1 MAEAMENDLLRK
13 AEDIAVAAHAGQCD
27 KTGHP
32 FSDHLRRV
40 AEKVGGREQRMVA
53 YLHDIVEKADGWSL
67 DRLAEEGFPQTVIDA
82 VDAMTERAGEDYPD
96 FVRRAIANPLARP
109 VKRADLEDNLQQAEQ
124 SGLDDR
130 KYRLGLELLDESVGV
145 K

>member
-1 MAEAMENDLLRK
+1 MENDLLRK

-27 KTGHP
+27 KTGRP

-67 DRLAEEGFPQTVIDA
+67 DRLAREGFPQSVIDA
-82 VDAMTERAGEDYPD
+82 VDAMTKREGEDYLD

-109 VKRADLEDNLQQAEQ
+109 VKRADLEDNLQQAERA
-124 SGLDDR
+124 GLDDR
-130 KYRLGLELLDESVGV
+130 KYRFGLGLLDESVGA

>member
-1 MAEAMENDLLRK
+1 MQNDLLRK
-13 AEDIAVAAHAGQCD
+13 AEEIAVAAHAGQRD
-27 KTGHP
+27 RAGHP

-53 YLHDIVEKADGWSL
+53 YLHDIVEKTDGWSL
-67 DRLAEEGFPQTVIDA
+67 ERLAEEGFPETVIAA
-82 VDAMTERAGEDYPD
+82 VDAMTRRGGEDYAD

-124 SGLDDR
+124 AGIDDR
-130 KYRLGLELLDESVGV
+130 KYRLGLRLLDEPVGA

>member
-1 MAEAMENDLLRK
+1 MENDLLRK
-13 AEDIAVAAHAGQCD
+13 AEDIAVAAHAGQRD
-27 KTGHP
+27 KTGYP

-40 AEKVGGREQRMVA
+40 AEKVGGREQKMVA

-67 DRLAEEGFPQTVIDA
+67 DRLANEGFPEKVVDA
-82 VDAMTERAGEDYPD
+82 VDAMTRREGEDDLD

-109 VKRADLEDNLQQAEQ
+109 VKRADLEDNLQQAEMA
-124 SGLDDR
+124 GIDDG
-130 KYRLGLELLDESVGV
+130 KYRRGLRLLTEPIAA

>member
-1 MAEAMENDLLRK
+1 MENDLLRK
-13 AEDIAVAAHAGQCD
+13 AEDIAVAAHAGQRD
-27 KTGHP
+27 KAGHP

-67 DRLAEEGFPQTVIDA
+67 GRLAEEGFPPTVVEA
-82 VDAMTERAGEDYPD
+82 VDAMTRRQGEDYLD

-124 SGLDDR
+124 TGADDG
-130 KYRLGLELLDESVGV
+130 KYRRGLELLAEPVGV

>member
-1 MAEAMENDLLRK
+1 MENDLLRK
-13 AEDIAVAAHAGQCD
+13 AEDIAVAAHAGQRD

-40 AEKVGGREQRMVA
+40 AEKVGGREQKMVA

-67 DRLAEEGFPQTVIDA
+67 DRLSDEGFPQTVVEA
-82 VDAMTERAGEDYPD
+82 VDAMTKREGEDYLD

-109 VKRADLEDNLQQAEQ
+109 VKRADLEDNLQQAELA
-124 SGLDDR
+124 GIDDG
-130 KYRLGLELLDESVGV
+130 KYRRGLRLLEEPLGA

>member
-1 MAEAMENDLLRK
+1 MENDLLRK
-13 AEDIAVAAHAGQCD
+13 AEDIAIAAHAGQRD

-53 YLHDIVEKADGWSL
+53 YLHDIVEKTDGWSL
-67 DRLAEEGFPQTVIDA
+67 DRLAEERFPQTVIDA
-82 VDAMTERAGEDYPD
+82 VDAMTKREGEDYLD

-124 SGLDDR
+124 AGIDDR
-130 KYRLGLELLDESVGV
+130 KYRFGLGLLEESVGV

>member
-1 MAEAMENDLLRK
+1 MQNDLLRK
-13 AEDIAVAAHAGQCD
+13 AEEIAVAAHRGQLD

-40 AEKVGGREQRMVA
+40 AEQVGGRDQKMVA

-67 DRLAEEGFPQTVIDA
+67 DRLSAEGFPRPVVNA
-82 VDAMTERAGEDYPD
+82 VDAMTKREDETYAD
-96 FVRRAIANPLARP
+96 FVRRAISDPLARP
-109 VKRADLEDNLQQAEQ
+109 VKRADLKDNLQQTERN
-124 SGLDDR
+124 GDDGS
-130 KYRLGLELLDESVGV
+130 KYRMGLAILEEQATA

>member
-1 MAEAMENDLLRK
+1 MENDLLRK
-13 AEDIAVAAHAGQCD
+13 AEDVAVAAHAGQRD

-40 AEKVGGREQRMVA
+40 AEKVGGREQKMVA

-67 DRLAEEGFPQTVIDA
+67 DRLSAEGFPQAVVEA
-82 VDAMTERAGEDYPD
+82 VDAMTKREGEDYLD

-109 VKRADLEDNLQQAEQ
+109 VKRADLEDNLLQAELAGIDDGRYRH
-124 SGLDDR
+124 GL
-130 KYRLGLELLDESVGV
+130 RLLEEPLGV

>member
-1 MAEAMENDLLRK
+1 MSNDFLRK
-13 AEDIAVAAHAGQCD
+13 AEEIAVAAHAGQDD

-40 AEKVGGREQRMVA
+40 AEKVGGREQKMVA

-67 DRLAEEGFPQTVIDA
+67 DRLAGEGFPPTVIDA
-82 VDAMTERAGEDYPD
+82 VDAMTRRDGEDYPD

-124 SGLDDR
+124 TGADDG
-130 KYRLGLELLDESVGV
+130 KYRMGLELLGENAGT

>member
-1 MAEAMENDLLRK
+1 MENDLLRK
-13 AEDIAVAAHAGQCD
+13 AEQIAMAAHAGQCD
-27 KTGHP
+27 KTGHA

-53 YLHDIVEKADGWSL
+53 YLHDIIEKADGWNL
-67 DRLAEEGFPQTVIDA
+67 DRLAQEGFPQRVIEA
-82 VDAMTERAGEDYPD
+82 VDAMTKREGEDYAD

-124 SGLDDR
+124 AGIDDR
-130 KYRLGLELLDESVGV
+130 KYRLGLDLLNEPVGA

>member
-1 MAEAMENDLLRK
+1 M
-13 AEDIAVAAHAGQCD
+13 AAHAGQCD

-40 AEKVGGREQRMVA
+40 AEKVGGREQKMVA
-53 YLHDIVEKADGWSL
+53 YLHDIVEKTADWSL
-67 DRLAEEGFPQTVIDA
+67 ERLAQEGFSRAVIDA
-82 VDAMTERAGEDYPD
+82 VDAMTRRNGEDYPD

-109 VKRADLEDNLQQAEQ
+109 VKRADLEDNLQQAERA
-124 SGLDDR
+124 GLDDR
-130 KYRLGLELLDESVGV
+130 KYRLGLEMLKEPASA

>member
-13 AEDIAVAAHAGQCD
+13 AEEIAVAAHAGQSD

-67 DRLAEEGFPQTVIDA
+67 DRLAQEGFPQTVIDA
-82 VDAMTERAGEDYPD
+82 VDAMTRREGEDYAD

-109 VKRADLEDNLQQAEQ
+109 VKRADLEDNLQQAERA
-124 SGLDDR
+124 GIDDS
-130 KYRLGLELLDESVGV
+130 KYRLGLGLLDEPAGA